1 MEHKYYVYIWIRLDK
16 NVVFYVGKGS
26 GNRYKDMSMRNKYF
40 LNVVNKVGK
49 DNIDIKIIE
58 DNLTENEAFEKEK
71 YYITYYKETGHPLT
85 NLSDGGEGSS
95 GWYEKLTDEE
105 KLQHKEISKS
115 FLGKTHTEET
125 KKKMSK
131 AMKGLKHNFSKE
143 GLESLRKSAKQRDP
157 YWKGKHLSEE
167 AKKKISD
174 ARKGKAQF
182 GSHVVVF
189 NKDLFIVEI
198 LPSRAETYRVY
209 INDKRKEYNIRK
221 CLDFN
226 KTIKSFNELL
236 FDDDVSFIYLKD
248 YDLLKTQSTIE
259 TISSNIV
266 DENNGVE
273 YHEDENYSVAI

>member
-115 FLGKTHTEET
+115 FLGKTHTKET